1 MKFTTFGSVFLLLFL
16 MISTAFAAV
25 EFPGRHEAKYKN
37 VQCIEIDDL
46 YKEYTNNNITLVD
59 VRSQL
64 EFDTIHPKGALHIPV
79 AEKGFEEKL
88 KTLSSDVPGKKI
100 AFY

>member
-1 MKFTTFGSVFLLLFL
+1 MKSKIFVFILLLL
-16 MISTAFAAV
+16 LVSVAASFATV
-25 EFPGRHEAKYKN
+25 DFPGRREAKYKN
-37 VQCIEIDDL
+37 VQSIEIDDL

-79 AEKGFEEKL
+79 AEKGFE
-88 KTLSSDVPGKKI
+88 GKIKNSP
-100 AFY
+100 AVRKAKK

>member
-1 MKFTTFGSVFLLLFL
+1 MKLRIISLAFFLLFVSLAT
-16 MISTAFAAV
+16 SFAAV
-25 EFPGRHEAKYKN
+25 DFPGRHEEKYKN

-46 YKEYTNNNITLVD
+46 HKEYTNNNITLVD

-64 EFDTIHPKGALHIPV
+64 EFDTIHPKGAVHIPV
-79 AEKGFEEKL
+79 AEKGFAEKIQ
-88 KTLSSDVPGKKI
+88 TLSRNVPGKKI

>member
-1 MKFTTFGSVFLLLFL
+1 MKFKIAVFVLFLLLVYVAA
-16 MISTAFAAV
+16 SFATV
-25 EFPGRHEAKYKN
+25 DFPGRREAKYKN
-37 VQCIEIDDL
+37 VQSIEIDDL

-79 AEKGFEEKL
+79 AEKGFEGKV
-88 KTLSSDVPGKKI
+88 KKLSSSTQGKKI